1 MATVRLAIKPID
13 LTSSLK
19 DRIYDALKA
28 SIAGMN
34 IYDGPGEP
42 RLDER
47 QISEDLGVSRT
58 PVREAIARL
67 EQEGLVRIVPRRGVF
82 VVRKTKAEILEII
95 TVWAA
100 LESMAARL
108 IAERAT
114 DEEIASL
121 RALFATMKDDSAQ
134 ANIDEYSDMNIRFHQ
149 AIIRMSK
156 SQLLESITETLFIHM
171 RAIRARTIGEDNR
184 IQRSIIDHMN
194 IITALESRNADL
206 AERLS
211 REHTL
216 GLAAHVEK
224 NVTYLE

>member
-1 MATVRLAIKPID
+1 VSTVRLAVQPLD
-13 LTSSLK
+13 VTFSLK
-19 DRIYDALKA
+19 DRIYEALKET
-28 SIAGMN
+28 IAGMN
-34 IYDGPGEP
+34 IYEGTGEP

-47 QISEDLGVSRT
+47 QLCEDLGVSRT

-82 VVRKTKAEILEII
+82 VARKTKSEILEMI

-108 IAERAT
+108 ITENAT
-114 DEEIASL
+114 DKEIASL
-121 RALFATMKDDSAQ
+121 RTLFATVKDHTSRAD
-134 ANIDEYSDMNIRFHQ
+134 IDEYSDLNISFHQ
-149 AIIRMSK
+149 AIIALSQC
-156 SQLLESITETLFIHM
+156 QLLATMTETLFIHM
-171 RAIRARTIGEDNR
+171 RAIRARTIGENDR
-184 IQRSIIDHMN
+184 AQRSIIDHMN
-194 IITALESRNADL
+194 IIKALEDRDADL

-224 NVTYLE
+224 NVTYLD